1 MKQINLY
8 LYYSLK
14 KLKSQGGNTMKQI
27 KLMNL
32 KLTNFKGIKEFDLV
46 ADGTDLKVFG
56 GNATGKTT
64 LFDAFV
70 WLLFDKDSNNNST
83 NNFDIKTL
91 IDGNPI
97 SKIEHVVEALLDV
110 DGKRL
115 SLKKIYKEKWTKKRG
130 SSTEDFTGH
139 TTNYYVNEVPSKK
152 KEYEEA
158 IKELVDENV
167 FKLLTNPSYFNQEF
181 HWKEKRDLLIE
192 IAGDITDEEVIS
204 TNKDLAKLLEALND
218 NSIEDHKKI
227 INAKRRD
234 INKEIERIPIRIDEI
249 HRGIP
254 DLEGLDEEGIKKQV
268 ESISTEIEAKK
279 EQIIS
284 VKNGSEVIELK
295 KKISGYEM
303 EINNVRSEHEQ
314 EQKQELYKLQTRLS
328 EEETNLSLLRGNVKS
343 QMQYKSLIEQSI
355 EGKQEQMNELRDS
368 YKKHQVK
375 YDECSGRE
383 FDVSECACPTC
394 EQDLPQEKIDE
405 VIARFNKNK
414 SDELEDVKEEQEE
427 INKKGILLKGK
438 VEELQMDIEPIDKE
452 IEKIT
457 EQGKKKESDIELLKE
472 KVKRA
477 QEQVVPVEENKKYVE
492 LNNEINDLTNKIKEI
507 EESTESTIVAINT
520 KIVALEE
527 QKKQLQVDLTKFAQV
542 KQSKERTAVLE
553 AEEKALAAEYA
564 ELEHQ
569 LYLTEEFTRKKVNML
584 TENINNKFKYARF
597 NLFKENINGGLEEVC
612 ETTFEGVPYGS
623 GLNNAARINVGLD
636 IINTLS
642 SHYGVQAPIFV
653 DNAES
658 VTSLIDVESQLISL
672 IVSKQDKILRIE
684 SMQDDESEVA

>member
-1 MKQINLY
+1 MKQIKLY

-14 KLKSQGGNTMKQI
+14 KLKSQGGNKMKQI

-91 IDGNPI
+91 IDGKPI

-110 DGKRL
+110 DGKKL
-115 SLKKIYKEKWTKKRG
+115 SLKKVYKEKWTKKRG

-139 TTNYYVNEVPSKK
+139 TTDYFVNEVPSKK

-254 DLEGLDEEGIKKQV
+254 DLEGLDEEYIKKHV

-279 EQIIS
+279 EQISS

-303 EINNVRSEHEQ
+303 EINDVRSEHEQ

-328 EEETNLSLLRGNVKS
+328 EEETNLVLLRNNVKS
-343 QMQYKSLIEQSI
+343 QMEHKQLNEQFIQS
-355 EGKQEQMNELRDS
+355 KKEQMNDLR
-368 YKKHQVK
+368 
-375 YDECSGRE
+375 
-383 FDVSECACPTC
+383 
-394 EQDLPQEKIDE
+394 
-405 VIARFNKNK
+405 
-414 SDELEDVKEEQEE
+414 
-427 INKKGILLKGK
+427 
-438 VEELQMDIEPIDKE
+438 
-452 IEKIT
+452 
-457 EQGKKKESDIELLKE
+457 
-472 KVKRA
+472 
-477 QEQVVPVEENKKYVE
+477 
-492 LNNEINDLTNKIKEI
+492 
-507 EESTESTIVAINT
+507 
-520 KIVALEE
+520 
-527 QKKQLQVDLTKFAQV
+527 
-542 KQSKERTAVLE
+542 
-553 AEEKALAAEYA
+553 
-564 ELEHQ
+564 
-569 LYLTEEFTRKKVNML
+569 EEF
-584 TENINNKFKYARF
+584 
-597 NLFKENINGGLEEVC
+597 NL
-612 ETTFEGVPYGS
+612 
-623 GLNNAARINVGLD
+623 
-636 IINTLS
+636 
-642 SHYGVQAPIFV
+642 
-653 DNAES
+653 
-658 VTSLIDVESQLISL
+658 
-672 IVSKQDKILRIE
+672 
-684 SMQDDESEVA
+684 

>member
-1 MKQINLY
+1 
-8 LYYSLK
+8 
-14 KLKSQGGNTMKQI
+14 MKQI

-91 IDGNPI
+91 IDGKPI

-192 IAGDITDEEVIS
+192 IAGDITDEEVVS

-279 EQIIS
+279 EQISS

-303 EINNVRSEHEQ
+303 EINDVRSEHEQ
-314 EQKQELYKLQTRLS
+314 EQKQELYKHQTRLG

-343 QMQYKSLIEQSI
+343 QMQYKSLMEQSI

-368 YKKHQVK
+368 YKKHQIK
-375 YDECSGRE
+375 YDECSERA
-383 FDVSECACPTC
+383 FDDSECACPTC

-414 SDELEDVKEEQEE
+414 SDELEYIKEEQEK
-427 INKKGILLKGK
+427 INTKGILLKGE
-438 VEELQMDIEPIDKE
+438 VEELQVDIEPIDKE

-472 KVKRA
+472 KVKKA
-477 QEQVVPVEENKKYVE
+477 QDQVVPVEENEKYIE
-492 LNNEINDLTNKIKEI
+492 LTKQITDLTNKIKEI
-507 EESTESTIVAINT
+507 EESTETTISDIN
-520 KIVALEE
+520 KGIVALEE
-527 QKKQLQVDLTKFAQV
+527 QQKQLQIDLSKFAQV
-542 KQSKERTAVLE
+542 KQSKERTAELE
-553 AEEKALAAEYA
+553 AEEKALASEYE

-612 ETTFEGVPYGS
+612 ETTYEGVPYGS

-672 IVSKQDKILRIE
+672 IVSEQDKKLRIE
-684 SMQDDESEVA
+684 NTSDNESEVA

>member
-1 MKQINLY
+1 
-8 LYYSLK
+8 
-14 KLKSQGGNTMKQI
+14 MKQI

-70 WLLFDKDSNNNST
+70 WVLFDKDSNNNST

-91 IDGNPI
+91 IDGKPI

-139 TTNYYVNEVPSKK
+139 TTDYFVNEVPSKK

-328 EEETNLSLLRGNVKS
+328 EEETNLVLLRNNVKS
-343 QMQYKSLIEQSI
+343 QMEHKQLNEQFIQS
-355 EGKQEQMNELRDS
+355 KKEQMNDLREEFKQSKELYEEES
-368 YKKHQVK
+368 KK
-375 YDECSGRE
+375 E
-383 FDVSECACPTC
+383 FDDSECVCPTC
-394 EQDLPQEKIDE
+394 EQELQQEKVE
-405 VIARFNKNK
+405 AAVARFNKNK
-414 SDELEDVKEEQEE
+414 SDSLEKIKEQQAN
-427 INKKGILLKGK
+427 INKKGVELKEE
-438 VEELQMDIEPIDKE
+438 VEKLQTDIEPIDKE

-457 EQGKKKESDIELLKE
+457 DQGKKKESDIELLKD
-472 KVKRA
+472 KVKKA
-477 QEQVVPVEENKKYVE
+477 QEQVVPVEENEKYIE
-492 LNNEINDLTNKIKEI
+492 LTKQITDLTSKIKEI
-507 EESTESTIVAINT
+507 EESTETTISDIN
-520 KIVALEE
+520 KGIVALEE
-527 QKKQLQVDLTKFAQV
+527 QKKQLQVDLSKFAQV
-542 KQSKERTAVLE
+542 KQSKERTAELE
-553 AEEKALAAEYA
+553 AEEKALASEYE

-612 ETTFEGVPYGS
+612 ETTYEGVPYGS

-658 VTSLIDVESQLISL
+658 VTDLIDVESQLISL
-672 IVSKQDKILRIE
+672 IVSKQDKQLRIE
-684 SMQDDESEVA
+684 TKSETESEVA